1 MDTLISAAESA
12 FSSTTGFTLPSLV
25 TWTLTN
31 LLWVWVG
38 SFVAI
43 LYELRYVIAA
53 VVIIGAVIYFAY
65 RAFQF
70 RKH

>member
-1 MDTLISAAESA
+1 
-12 FSSTTGFTLPSLV
+12 V